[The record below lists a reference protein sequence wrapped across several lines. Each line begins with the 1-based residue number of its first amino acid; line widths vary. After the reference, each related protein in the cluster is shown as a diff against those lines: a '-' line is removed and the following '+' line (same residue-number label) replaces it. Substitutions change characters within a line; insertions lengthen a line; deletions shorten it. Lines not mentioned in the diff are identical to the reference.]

1 MIIGSATNMSL
12 PQPIIVE
19 APVELPATTIINSSS
34 RFPTGCFSPR
44 GDTEYDDYDIP
55 PTSPVSTSSL
65 QNDEHHQGVQRKST
79 NTWGWGLM
87 QSPLNHSW
95 SLMSNDTH
103 MECTT
108 LSFISGVAGSGR
120 SDNTTSNSRVDLFGD
135 QAPMGLPSPM
145 MKFRCASGP
154 ADHPLTRAYEE
165 RLLLARR
172 RERTPPPAVREAPSA
187 SLNSVSDEIVGDIVV
202 PDPEPVR
209 WLNGGCRYRFPMS
222 DEDYTDGEQN
232 SFVATTTGAS
242 CGKLTNYSVAT
253 SPKSD
258 VNGLFSRQRSYQ
270 PYGGLFSFS
279 GDCSRELSSSAV

>member
-145 MKFRCASGP
+145 MKLRCASGP
-154 ADHPLTRAYEE
+154 ADHPLTRVYEE

-172 RERTPPPAVREAPSA
+172 RERTPPP
-187 SLNSVSDEIVGDIVV
+187 
-202 PDPEPVR
+202 
-209 WLNGGCRYRFPMS
+209 
-222 DEDYTDGEQN
+222 T
-232 SFVATTTGAS
+232 ATVLQS
-242 CGKLTNYSVAT
+242 
-253 SPKSD
+253 
-258 VNGLFSRQRSYQ
+258 Q
-270 PYGGLFSFS
+270 SFS
-279 GDCSRELSSSAV
+279 HSTENEILGETV